1 MTLLDD
7 FLEDN
12 IDLYEGCPAESWTLL
27 IVLLF
32 AVRSSFNSTNTCIY
46 SMSVNR
52 CINGFIKYNLQIV
65 SDRLCQGMHTRR
77 SQNKHTEIMICVLN
91 KTLFFQPG

>member
-1 MTLLDD
+1 MISLISEDKSFSINGTFLLDTIITLLDD

-46 SMSVNR
+46 SMSVKR
-52 CINGFIKYNLQIV
+52 CMNGFIKYNLQIV
-65 SDRLCQGMHTRR
+65 ND
-77 SQNKHTEIMICVLN
+77 
-91 KTLFFQPG
+91 